1 VIRALEERKRRRADA
16 PCLYYSPHE
25 KQQQF
30 HELLKLFRIA
40 ILIGANKCGKT
51 WGGGNEAHAHAVGYR
66 YWEVP
71 DLKLDEKGH
80 LPDRDTIPPKYWVRM
95 GNGVPIPVPN
105 TGMIVTGLARER
117 GIGQVVW
124 PCLKEFLPPQ
134 MLKDSKPI
142 KGAAGVV
149 TSFTYPNGS
158 VILFGSADQD
168 PLTFEGTRLQWA
180 WVDEPVKPFV
190 FNGLW
195 RGLSV
200 DQGRIFF
207 TLTPLGIE
215 SAWMYDKWV
224 SNTPDDVGYV
234 KVLMTDNPGLTPQ
247 AIEEFERTGEWT
259 EAERKARLC
268 GDFEAL
274 GNRVIY
280 NFDKKVH
287 VVPAHRLPVD
297 WTHGMTVDPHH
308 ARPPFVVWWKR
319 SPEGVYEFYR
329 EYPTQSWTKACRSG
343 VGIPPT
349 ELAILF
355 RNIEAADIP
364 NWRIGDPRFAKAET
378 NLKGQLM
385 TSWAQDMAAA
395 GMPFDT
401 RVPNVGRVETG
412 EQQIVDMLRYN
423 DKFPISPTNTPKIL
437 IHDCCVNLIKA
448 FENYGILTSRT
459 NVKLDEKR
467 SEEWK
472 DPIDCVRYTVLF
484 PAYDDVGTAWD
495 SFSDDDWRQENGGL
509 YR

>member
-1 VIRALEERKRRRADA
+1 
-16 PCLYYSPHE
+16 
-25 KQQQF
+25 
-30 HELLKLFRIA
+30 
-40 ILIGANKCGKT
+40 
-51 WGGGNEAHAHAVGYR
+51 
-66 YWEVP
+66 
-71 DLKLDEKGH
+71 
-80 LPDRDTIPPKYWVRM
+80 
-95 GNGVPIPVPN
+95 
-105 TGMIVTGLARER
+105 
-117 GIGQVVW
+117 
-124 PCLKEFLPPQ
+124 
-134 MLKDSKPI
+134 
-142 KGAAGVV
+142 
-149 TSFTYPNGS
+149 

-207 TLTPLGIE
+207 TLTPLGVE

-308 ARPPFVVWWKR
+308 ARPPFAVWWKR
-319 SPEGVYEFYR
+319 SPDGVYEFYR

-484 PAYDDVGTAWD
+484 PAYDDVGTGKRRTLQMKKMFTVYLCAVALIVVIGCTATEWGRVK
-495 SFSDDDWRQENGGL
+495 DDAVRDFPVMMDDLGKSGGNPISIGKEGH
-509 YR
+509 RHHQSCAEGPVREARRKERRGARRKT